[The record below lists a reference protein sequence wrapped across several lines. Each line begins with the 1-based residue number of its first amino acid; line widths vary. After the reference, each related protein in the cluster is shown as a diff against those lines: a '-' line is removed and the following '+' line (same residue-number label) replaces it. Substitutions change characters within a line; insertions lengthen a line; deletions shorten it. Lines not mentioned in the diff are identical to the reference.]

1 MISIDHSAYYSK
13 LRKIDP
19 VIKII
24 TALVVLFISLF
35 ANSYLVSTVIII
47 VISFI
52 IVKFG
57 GTSLQILLHFMML
70 PISFLIL
77 SVVTIIFQSSDN
89 PNNLLL
95 PIKISYLYYGFD
107 IYNLDFVGRLI
118 FRVTSAILCMY
129 FIALTS
135 PMTEIFCVLRRVKF
149 LKLIVELMELIYRF
163 IFVLTETANKIYIAQ
178 SSRLGYNGLKASYKS
193 LGILASML
201 FDRSYKRSDKI
212 YIALESRGYNG
223 ELNIID
229 TEYDRSFKYYLYS
242 AIFIA
247 ILIII
252 SLLERFVVI

>member
-1 MISIDHSAYYSK
+1 MISIDQSAYYSR

-24 TALVVLFISLF
+24 TALVLIFICLF
-35 ANSYLVSTVIII
+35 ANSYLVSALIII
-47 VISFI
+47 VVSFI
-52 IVKFG
+52 IVKYD
-57 GTSLQILLHFMML
+57 GTSLQILLKLMML

-77 SVVTIIFQSSDN
+77 SIVTIIFQSSDN

-95 PIKISYLYYGFD
+95 PIKISYLYYGFN
-107 IYNLDFVGRLI
+107 IYNLDFAGRLI
-118 FRVTSAILCMY
+118 FRAIAAILCMY

-135 PMTEIFCVLRRVKF
+135 PMVEIFCVLRRVKS

-163 IFVLTETANKIYIAQ
+163 IFVLTETANQIYIAQ
-178 SSRLGYNGLKASYKS
+178 SSRLGYNGIRASYKS

-201 FDRSYKRSDKI
+201 FDRAYKRSDKI
-212 YIALESRGYNG
+212 YVALESRGYDG
-223 ELNIID
+223 DLTMID

-242 AIFIA
+242 LSFIA

-252 SLLERFVVI
+252 SFLERLVI

>member
-1 MISIDHSAYYSK
+1 MISIDHNAYCSR

-24 TALVVLFISLF
+24 TALVVLFISLI
-35 ANSYLVSTVIII
+35 ANSYLVSLVIILVASI
-47 VISFI
+47 T
-52 IVKFG
+52 IVKYS
-57 GTSLQILLHFMML
+57 GTSLQILLKLMML

-77 SVVTIIFQSSDN
+77 SIVTIIFQSSDN
-89 PNNLLL
+89 PNNLLM
-95 PIKISYLYYGFD
+95 PIKISYMYYGFN

-118 FRVTSAILCMY
+118 FRAISAILCMY

-135 PMTEIFCVLRRVKF
+135 PMTEIFCVLRRVKVF
-149 LKLIVELMELIYRF
+149 KLIVELMELIYRF
-163 IFVLTETANKIYIAQ
+163 IFVLTETANQIYIAQ
-178 SSRLGYNGLKASYKS
+178 SSRLGYNGLRASYKS

-212 YIALESRGYNG
+212 YIALESRGYDG

-229 TEYDRSFKYYLYS
+229 TEYDRGFKYYLYS
-242 AIFIA
+242 VIFIS

-252 SLLERFVVI
+252 SLLERLVI